1 MTLKSSALSCVG
13 AVLAK
18 YFRAAPGGKRG
29 LARIDRLKG
38 HMLKDVGLAREKE
51 ALKHW
56 QDLL

>member
-1 MTLKSSALSCVG
+1 MTLKSSALSRFG

-18 YFRAAPGGKRG
+18 CLRAAPDGKRR
-29 LARIDRLKG
+29 LARIDRLNG

-56 QDLL
+56 QDFL